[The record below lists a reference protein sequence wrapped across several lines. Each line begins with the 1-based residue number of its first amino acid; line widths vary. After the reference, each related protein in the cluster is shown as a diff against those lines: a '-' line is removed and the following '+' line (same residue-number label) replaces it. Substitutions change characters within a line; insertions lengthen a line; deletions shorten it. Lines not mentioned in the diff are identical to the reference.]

1 MLQMIVCCHGC
12 ARGDCHHARGDCH
25 HARGDC
31 HHACGGC
38 HHTRTKH
45 EWYYLKS
52 HLATGAEISRSALL
66 SFPEPYTF
74 LFLSL
79 WFVFDM
85 SSGLLSNRN
94 GCLPKRQY
102 YCSLVLENSFQLV
115 QYEIHEEQ
123 YLSRI
128 FMFIL
133 GLRKCLAVLNFH
145 CVVAP
150 RQDSERL
157 ILYSSL
163 NGGDAYVNWP
173 IKGQFAASKQHR
185 SNVARVNEHSS
196 KKNLPLQ
203 LRNHTGK
210 RCVFTAFT
218 LERFLHYSGSDK
230 PKLATES
237 RFSFITLKND

>member
-1 MLQMIVCCHGC
+1 MVVCRHGC
-12 ARGDCHHARGDCH
+12 ARGDCHHARG
-25 HARGDC
+25 GW
-31 HHACGGC
+31 

-45 EWYYLKS
+45 EWQQELYYL
-52 HLATGAEISRSALL
+52 TISFVNRSRNIAFGIVVFSRILL
-66 SFPEPYTF
+66 VS
-74 LFLSL
+74 FLSL
-79 WFVFDM
+79 WLVFDI

-115 QYEIHEEQ
+115 QYELHEEQ

-133 GLRKCLAVLNFH
+133 GLRKCLAFLNFH

-157 ILYSSL
+157 TLYSSL
-163 NGGDAYVNWP
+163 NGGDVYVNWP
-173 IKGQFAASKQHR
+173 MKGQFAASKQHR
-185 SNVARVNEHSS
+185 SNVARVTEHSS
-196 KKNLPLQ
+196 KKKLPLQ

-210 RCVFTAFT
+210 R
-218 LERFLHYSGSDK
+218 LFLQ
-230 PKLATES
+230 PL
-237 RFSFITLKND
+237 L